1 MLVFVLNYFIGS
13 GGGIYGYM
21 QKSSIPSLVA
31 GVGFG
36 ALYGLSGYYI
46 RRGRSLDGIDL
57 SILASTVL
65 LAVMGPR
72 AYRTKGQ
79 IPTTLASAAAVLLL
93 RMGFSSYNIRHRP
106 T

>member
-1 MLVFVLNYFIGS
+1 MDKCSLGS
-13 GGGIYGYM
+13 GGGVYGYM

-46 RRGRSLDGIDL
+46 RNGRSLDGIDL

-72 AYRTKGQ
+72 AYRTKAQ
-79 IPTTLASAAAVLLL
+79 LPTTLASAAAVLLL
-93 RMGFSSYNIRHRP
+93 RMGYSSYNLRHRP